1 MANIEVSTKKRNLI
15 VAVMLL
21 SAFIAILNQTLLNT
35 ALPHI
40 MRELNTSENTA
51 QWLVTGFMLVNGTM
65 IPLTAYL
72 MDRIKTKPLYLVS
85 MGIFLVGSIIAAIAP
100 SFGVLMFA
108 RVIQAIGAGIIMPLM
123 QFTLFTLFSKE
134 KRGFAMGLA
143 GLVIQFAPAIGPTF
157 SGLII
162 DNTSWRVPFIIV
174 VGIALVGY
182 IFGAITLSSY
192 NETKKTALDKR
203 SVVYSTLG
211 FGLMLYAFSSAGNL
225 GFTNPIVIISAIIG
239 ILIVITFIRRQL
251 SITNPLLNLR
261 VFKSKIFTFSTITSM
276 IVMMSMVGPALLIP
290 LFVQNGLGL
299 SAFMSGL
306 VIMPGAI
313 LNGIMSVYTGKI
325 YDKYGPRLLILIGFI
340 ILIATTASLSF
351 LKYDSSYTMLVV
363 VYAIRMFAVSL
374 LMMPINT
381 AGINALRNED
391 ISHGTAIMNFGRV
404 MAGSLG
410 TALMVTFMSIGAK
423 ILSTGSSASSN
434 HEILQR
440 QSVAAG
446 VDLSFAIVTG
456 LVIIG
461 FIFSLFIKEERHYN
475 KNSKNTRDM

>member
-1 MANIEVSTKKRNLI
+1 
-15 VAVMLL
+15 
-21 SAFIAILNQTLLNT
+21 
-35 ALPHI
+35 
-40 MRELNTSENTA
+40 
-51 QWLVTGFMLVNGTM
+51 
-65 IPLTAYL
+65 
-72 MDRIKTKPLYLVS
+72 
-85 MGIFLVGSIIAAIAP
+85 
-100 SFGVLMFA
+100 
-108 RVIQAIGAGIIMPLM
+108 
-123 QFTLFTLFSKE
+123 
-134 KRGFAMGLA
+134 
-143 GLVIQFAPAIGPTF
+143 
-157 SGLII
+157 
-162 DNTSWRVPFIIV
+162 
-174 VGIALVGY
+174 
-182 IFGAITLSSY
+182 
-192 NETKKTALDKR
+192 
-203 SVVYSTLG
+203 
-211 FGLMLYAFSSAGNL
+211 MLYAFSSAGNL
-225 GFTNPIVIISAIIG
+225 GFTNPIVVISAIIG

-251 SITNPLLNLR
+251 SITNPLLNLK

-340 ILIATTASLSF
+340 ILIVTTASLSF

-461 FIFSLFIKEERHYN
+461 FIFLYLSKRKDTIIKIQQIHGICKSDIDR
-475 KNSKNTRDM
+475 S

>member
-1 MANIEVSTKKRNLI
+1 MTNIEVSTKKRNLI

-65 IPLTAYL
+65 IPLTAHL

-475 KNSKNTRDM
+475 KNSTNTRDM

>member
-1 MANIEVSTKKRNLI
+1 
-15 VAVMLL
+15 
-21 SAFIAILNQTLLNT
+21 
-35 ALPHI
+35 
-40 MRELNTSENTA
+40 
-51 QWLVTGFMLVNGTM
+51 
-65 IPLTAYL
+65 
-72 MDRIKTKPLYLVS
+72 
-85 MGIFLVGSIIAAIAP
+85 
-100 SFGVLMFA
+100 
-108 RVIQAIGAGIIMPLM
+108 
-123 QFTLFTLFSKE
+123 
-134 KRGFAMGLA
+134 
-143 GLVIQFAPAIGPTF
+143 
-157 SGLII
+157 
-162 DNTSWRVPFIIV
+162 
-174 VGIALVGY
+174 
-182 IFGAITLSSY
+182 
-192 NETKKTALDKR
+192 
-203 SVVYSTLG
+203 
-211 FGLMLYAFSSAGNL
+211 
-225 GFTNPIVIISAIIG
+225 
-239 ILIVITFIRRQL
+239 
-251 SITNPLLNLR
+251 
-261 VFKSKIFTFSTITSM
+261 M

-313 LNGIMSVYTGKI
+313 LNGIMSVYTGEI

-423 ILSTGSSASSN
+423 ILITGSSASSN

>member
-1 MANIEVSTKKRNLI
+1 MSNIEVSTKKQNLI

-40 MRELNTSENTA
+40 MKELKTSESTA

-72 MDRIKTKPLYLVS
+72 MDKIKTKPLYLIS
-85 MGIFLVGSIIAAIAP
+85 MGIFLLGSVVAAIAP
-100 SFGVLMFA
+100 NFGVLMLA

-162 DNTSWRVPFIIV
+162 DNTSWRVPFIII
-174 VGIALVGY
+174 VGIALIGY
-182 IFGAITLSSY
+182 IFGAIFLSSY
-192 NETKKTALDKR
+192 NETKDTQLDKR
-203 SVVYSTLG
+203 SVIYSTLG
-211 FGLMLYAFSSAGNL
+211 FGIILYAFSSAGNL
-225 GFTNPIVIISAIIG
+225 GFTNPIIIISFIVG
-239 ILIVITFIRRQL
+239 IVIVGVFVKRQL
-251 SITNPLLNLR
+251 NIPNPLLNLR

-290 LFVQNGLGL
+290 LFVQNSLGL
-299 SAFMSGL
+299 SAFLSGM

-325 YDKYGPRLLILIGFI
+325 YDKYGPRLLILTGFT
-340 ILIATTASLSF
+340 ILIITTIFLCF
-351 LKYDSSYTMLVV
+351 LKYDSSYMLLVII
-363 VYAIRMFAVSL
+363 YAIRMFAVSL

-391 ISHGTAIMNFGRV
+391 ISHGTAIMNFGHV

-423 ILSTGSSASSN
+423 LLTTSSSASTNSGV
-434 HEILQR
+434 LQR

-446 VDLSFAIVTG
+446 VDLSFAIVTVF
-456 LVIIG
+456 VIIG
-461 FIFSLFIKEERHYN
+461 FIFSLFIKEERHY
-475 KNSKNTRDM
+475 SKQ

>member
-1 MANIEVSTKKRNLI
+1 MSNIEVSTRKRNLI
-15 VAVMLL
+15 VAVMLI
-21 SAFIAILNQTLLNT
+21 SAFTAILNQTLLNT

-40 MRELNTSENTA
+40 MKELNTSENTA

-72 MDRIKTKPLYLVS
+72 MDRIKTKPLYLIS
-85 MGIFLVGSIIAAIAP
+85 MGIFLLGSIVAAIAP
-100 SFGVLMFA
+100 NFGVLMLA

-157 SGLII
+157 TGLII

-182 IFGAITLSSY
+182 IFGAISLSSY
-192 NETKKTALDKR
+192 NETKKTKLDKQ
-203 SVVYSTLG
+203 SVVLSTLG
-211 FGLMLYAFSSAGNL
+211 FGLILYAFSSAGNL
-225 GFTNPIVIISAIIG
+225 GFADPIVIISFIIG
-239 ILIVITFIRRQL
+239 IIIVGIFINRQL
-251 SITNPLLNLR
+251 NIANPLLNLK
-261 VFKSKIFTFSTITSM
+261 VFSNRTFMFSTITSM
-276 IVMMSMVGPALLIP
+276 ILMMSMVGPALLIP
-290 LFVQNGLGL
+290 LFVQNGQGL
-299 SAFMSGL
+299 SAFMSGM

-325 YDKYGPRLLILIGFI
+325 YDKYGPRLLILTGFT
-340 ILIATTASLSF
+340 ILIITTICLCF
-351 LKYDSSYTMLVV
+351 LKYDTSYIYLIVI
-363 VYAIRMFAVSL
+363 YAIRMFSVSL

-381 AGINALRNED
+381 TGINALKNDD

-410 TALMVTFMSIGAK
+410 TAMMVTFMSIGAK
-423 ILSTGSSASSN
+423 LLTTNSAASSSK
-434 HEILQR
+434 EIMQK
-440 QSVAAG
+440 QSVATG
-446 VDLSFAIVTG
+446 VDLSFAVVT
-456 LVIIG
+456 LFVVIG
-461 FIFSLFIKEERHYN
+461 FIFSFFIREDR
-475 KNSKNTRDM
+475 KNTKQFKNTRDI